1 MTFSRTLILA
11 LLVVTPSTL
20 FAQQKLGTLVE
31 FADTLANG
39 VVTSV
44 GYLMFTL
51 AIVGFLWGMVQ
62 FIWAARQGDGG
73 KGVKEGKQ
81 FMLWGLI
88 ALFVMFSVWGI
99 ITWAQSILNLSGKTT
114 IVIPSVQLLPA
125 SSGARQGSKTPPVAC
140 TFPNEMQGNTC
151 VSQEC
156 QSYQPPNGKS
166 CEFTRGKKDG
176 ICDVSARCVS
186 NTPGSPG
193 SQPLSV
199 TVCIATSK
207 DKKVFGTKNTQ
218 GECIPSSAYR
228 GNFCYVP
235 DSNKPGGIGKVK
247 EGEANADLTCK
258 K

>member
-1 MTFSRTLILA
+1 MTFSRTLILT

-125 SSGARQGSKTPPVAC
+125 SSGVKPGSTDAPPIC
-140 TFPNEMQGNTC
+140 TAPNLFIH
-151 VSQEC
+151 
-156 QSYQPPNGKS
+156 NGKCINQS
-166 CEFTRGKKDG
+166 CLNNIAGAPCDYSGSGTKDG
-176 ICDVSARCVS
+176 VCSASQQCVP
-186 NTPGSPG
+186 NTSRSSG
-193 SQPLSV
+193 SQPSL
-199 TVCIATSK
+199 TTLCIAK
-207 DKKVFGTKNTQ
+207 DRDQKVFGTITKDGVCT
-218 GECIPSSAYR
+218 PSSAYR
-228 GNFCYVP
+228 GNFCYIP
-235 DSNKPGGIGKVK
+235 DSNKPGGIGRVK

>member
-11 LLVVTPSTL
+11 LLVVTPGAL

-114 IVIPSVQLLPA
+114 IVIPSVQLLPVT
-125 SSGARQGSKTPPVAC
+125 SGTKQGSKTPSVAC
-140 TFPNEMQGNTC
+140 TFPNEIQGNTC
-151 VSQEC
+151 VSLEC
-156 QSYQPPNGKS
+156 QSYQSPNGKS

-176 ICDVSARCVS
+176 ICDASAKCVS
-186 NTPGSPG
+186 NTSGSPG
-193 SQPLSV
+193 KTDAQIPCAV
-199 TVCIATSK
+199 TVNGTRFFGLKTSPTALCIKQGNVTLRSDQCISK
-207 DKKVFGTKNTQ
+207 EAGVVKG
-218 GECIPSSAYR
+218 
-228 GNFCYVP
+228 VP
-235 DSNKPGGIGKVK
+235 DDQYN
-247 EGEANADLTCK
+247 CK